1 MAALA
6 GANLALTTL
15 SIIGGVIKAVD
26 FGLDQYAKHNPEF
39 GSTVKFAVAL
49 DGTFGGHTMK
59 NAGGDLP
66 DVRNFAKTGEFLGA
80 TYDPGVVKDG
90 NVGEVHIKHDKQ
102 AAYSL
107 MSANK
112 DSICIAWATMTWA
125 DKAGGNKYALDGGVA
140 KECGA
145 SWYFSNMYPSS
156 SHDYQPP
163 CFWIDS
169 DASNKKHK
177 KHTGFQVRWTALG
190 QKEEELTPK
199 EKENPQ
205 RFCNNVDFGFRT
217 ERDPSRITHWARA
230 KKRNEIPKDHQS
242 ARELCLSMTS
252 SGPDFYHT
260 KEELFCDME
269 THTLYRLCGQPDVPD
284 KDCFDAN
291 FRILYHNSR
300 KRGNRRSKTYRYLVD
315 WSPKVLSPRD
325 VPSNI
330 TSLANETDSS
340 PRKRE
345 PRRPGSKT
353 YKYLVDWRT
362 KDESARATL
371 SNSTTY

>member
-1 MAALA
+1 M
-6 GANLALTTL
+6 
-15 SIIGGVIKAVD
+15 
-26 FGLDQYAKHNPEF
+26 
-39 GSTVKFAVAL
+39 
-49 DGTFGGHTMK
+49 
-59 NAGGDLP
+59 
-66 DVRNFAKTGEFLGA
+66 
-80 TYDPGVVKDG
+80 
-90 NVGEVHIKHDKQ
+90 
-102 AAYSL
+102 
-107 MSANK
+107 
-112 DSICIAWATMTWA
+112 
-125 DKAGGNKYALDGGVA
+125 
-140 KECGA
+140 
-145 SWYFSNMYPSS
+145 
-156 SHDYQPP
+156 
-163 CFWIDS
+163 
-169 DASNKKHK
+169 
-177 KHTGFQVRWTALG
+177 
-190 QKEEELTPK
+190 TPK

-230 KKRNEIPKDHQS
+230 KKRNEIPKGNPMPAYWFGQYEPFTRPSWTGDGIVMSSSDHQS